1 MKDSSAAAARI
12 YYIITI
18 DITLIRDTLCCTS
31 LFQGYCHV
39 RSQEKSCLIIRYEK
53 KQVWT
58 VWSQIFLKHDQ
69 VCDYFQVVSAIPKQ
83 TNKEIHLS
91 SLKMQQINK

>member
-31 LFQGYCHV
+31 LFQGHCHV
-39 RSQEKSCLIIRYEK
+39 RSQEKSCLIIPYGK
-53 KQVWT
+53 KVWT
-58 VWSQIFLKHDQ
+58 VWSQIFLKNDQ
-69 VCDYFQVVSAIPKQ
+69 VYDYFQVVSAIPKQ

-91 SLKMQQINK
+91 S